1 MTVLSELESSPDR
14 DRQLLINIQR
24 VIIFGKK
31 KLPNQQLIKHAKN
44 ALALDLP
51 LDDYFLVNI
60 SLKIRYH
67 LMDLYTWKHFD
78 DFKKAREVYQEF
90 EQRCEDQD
98 FNCLV
103 KLTAKEDLE
112 KMKGLVEKRYKKYK
126 SDNYLFAEN

>member
-1 MTVLSELESSPDR
+1 MTVLSELETSPNR

-24 VIIFGKK
+24 VIILGKK

-44 ALALDLP
+44 ALALDFPMDNHL
-51 LDDYFLVNI
+51 LVNI

-78 DFKKAREVYQEF
+78 DFKKARDVYKEF
-90 EQRCEDQD
+90 ERKCEDQD
-98 FNCLV
+98 FNCMV
-103 KLTAKEDLE
+103 KLSTKEDLE

-126 SDNYLFAEN
+126 SDNFYA